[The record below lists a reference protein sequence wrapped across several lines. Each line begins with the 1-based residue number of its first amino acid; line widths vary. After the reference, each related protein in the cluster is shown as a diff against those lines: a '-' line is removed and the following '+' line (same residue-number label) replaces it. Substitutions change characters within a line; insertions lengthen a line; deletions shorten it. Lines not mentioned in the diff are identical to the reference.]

1 MWVSHRRAD
10 NFSSVKASN
19 FGTLWLTFLQFL
31 HASEHSIN
39 DIRYM
44 HYVIALCRA
53 HGSTNA
59 VYLSLDTRRQEL
71 IDNPLMNIRM
81 TIDSY
86 QRRKIHLTK

>member
-1 MWVSHRRAD
+1 MRI
-10 NFSSVKASN
+10 
-19 FGTLWLTFLQFL
+19 G
-31 HASEHSIN
+31 
-39 DIRYM
+39 M
-44 HYVIALCRA
+44 ALCRA

>member
-1 MWVSHRRAD
+1 
-10 NFSSVKASN
+10 
-19 FGTLWLTFLQFL
+19 
-31 HASEHSIN
+31 
-39 DIRYM
+39 M

-59 VYLSLDTRRQEL
+59 VYQALDNRRQEL